1 MYDVQ
6 KMSKAI
12 AEIEQY
18 LQEIREY
25 NITSAQDLK
34 QDGKT
39 RHATAMLI
47 FAILNRIS
55 DIGEEIMIKEQLGIP
70 NQYVDIMPSLAKANV
85 INNEQ
90 ADSLN
95 KIMKKRNTLAH
106 FYGDIAPEDVFMLLG
121 RLSSIEQFLK
131 TIKKRIQQAKQPK

>member
-1 MYDVQ
+1 
-6 KMSKAI
+6 MSKAI

-18 LQEIREY
+18 LQEIRKY
-25 NITSAQDLK
+25 NITSVQDLK

-55 DIGEEIMIKEQLGIP
+55 DIGEEIMVKEQLGIP
-70 NQYVDIMPSLAKANV
+70 NQYIDIMPSLAKANV

-106 FYGDIAPEDVFMLLG
+106 FYGDVTPNDIFMLLEQ
-121 RLSSIEQFLK
+121 LSSVEQFLK
-131 TIKKRIQQAKQPK
+131 TIKRRIQQGKKHE